1 MKQMVQH
8 TEVVADAAVLRFVS
22 SFGSYKA
29 HSLSA
34 DFAEF
39 LQDTGIDIGLA
50 GEGTAPT
57 ETCLSI
63 LLFLLG
69 RQQTG
74 QAASVSDIFLSA
86 GVSKSSAIRW
96 VAKLRKAKLI
106 RRQIDKADRRRSVI
120 GLDPDFARLFQAF
133 IKTYMARLGSS
144 QPNPQLAEVAKTQ
157 WGICATALIHA
168 FDNAG
173 LGVVVKRVGGLQ
185 GMVNRKMSEML
196 GYSQAELRAMH
207 ILDLSVPDDREEL
220 RRGLFD
226 VTEGRSEASDGE
238 GRFQHKDGHI
248 VRARVQFTV
257 ARDEEGNVRHRIG
270 IFHPLDVE
278 KRHSKPS

>member
-1 MKQMVQH
+1 MKQPTQA
-8 TEVVADAAVLRFVS
+8 TEIVADAAVLRFVS
-22 SFGSYKA
+22 SYGSYKTN
-29 HSLSA
+29 SLSA

-39 LQDTGIDIGLA
+39 LNDAGIDIGLA
-50 GEGTAPT
+50 GEGSAPT
-57 ETCLSI
+57 ETCLGI

-106 RRQIDKADRRRSVI
+106 RRQTDKADRRRSVI
-120 GLDPDFARLFQAF
+120 GLDPDFARLLQAF

-144 QPNPQLAEVAKTQ
+144 QPNPQLAEIAKDQ

-185 GMVNRKMSEML
+185 GMVNRKMTEIL
-196 GYSQAELRAMH
+196 GYSQPELRAMH
-207 ILDLSVPDDREEL
+207 ILDLSLPDDREGL

-226 VTEGRSEASDGE
+226 VTEGLSEASDSE

-257 ARDEEGNVRHRIG
+257 ARDQEGNVRHRIG

-278 KRHSKPS
+278 KRVAKPS